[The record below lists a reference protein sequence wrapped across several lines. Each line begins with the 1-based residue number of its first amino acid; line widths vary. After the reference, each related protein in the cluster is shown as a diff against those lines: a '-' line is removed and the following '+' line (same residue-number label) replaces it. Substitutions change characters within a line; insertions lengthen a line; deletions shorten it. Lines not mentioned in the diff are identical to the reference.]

1 MKKFKFVINGNPYEV
16 EVLGFEENVARIEVN
31 GTSYNVEVQRELKMT
46 KTPTLVR
53 AEAPK
58 PTPKESK
65 IPRAPT
71 QTTNLA
77 IKAPLPGTVIS
88 VLVKQGDKGAL
99 GQKLLTMEAMKM
111 ENNVLSEKDGTVRTV
126 HVKPGQAVAQ
136 NDTLVEIE

>member
-1 MKKFKFVINGNPYEV
+1 MD
-16 EVLGFEENVARIEVN
+16 
-31 GTSYNVEVQRELKMT
+31 VQKDLKMT

-65 IPRAPT
+65 IPRTPS

-77 IKAPLPGTVIS
+77 VRAPLPGTIIT
-88 VLVKQGDKGAL
+88 VLVKPGDKVTL

-111 ENNVLSEKDGTVRTV
+111 ENNVLSEKDGVVKTVL
-126 HVKPGQAVAQ
+126 VKPGQAVAQ
-136 NDTLVEIE
+136 NDVLVEIA

>member
-1 MKKFKFVINGNPYEV
+1 MKKFKFVINGNAYEV
-16 EVLGFEENVARIEVN
+16 EVLGFEENIAKIEVN
-31 GTSYNVEVQRELKMT
+31 GTQYDVDVQKDLKMT

-65 IPRAPT
+65 IPRTPS

-77 IKAPLPGTVIS
+77 VRAPLPGTIIT
-88 VLVKQGDKGAL
+88 VLVKPGDKVTL

-111 ENNVLSEKDGTVRTV
+111 ENNVLSEKDGVVKTVL
-126 HVKPGQAVAQ
+126 VKPGQAVAQ
-136 NDTLVEIE
+136 NDVLVEIA

>member
-1 MKKFKFVINGNPYEV
+1 MKKFKFVINGNGYDV
-16 EVLGFEENVARIEVN
+16 EVLGFEENIAKIEVN
-31 GTSYNVEVQRELKMT
+31 GTEYNVEVQKDLKMT

-65 IPRAPT
+65 IPRTPS

-77 IKAPLPGTVIS
+77 IKAPLPGTVIT
-88 VLVKQGDKGAL
+88 VLVKNGDKVAL

-111 ENNVLSEKDGTVRTV
+111 ENNVLSEKDGVVKAV

-136 NDTLVEIE
+136 NDTLIEIE